1 MYRRA
6 FLASVGAAIALS
18 AVPAFASGGQ
28 QKFELFGL
36 DVFNMSRDEIR
47 AGLKK
52 AGLKALREDN
62 NYWHDNY
69 DPSGQLKG
77 ATKAEFAYVDATG
90 EFVGV
95 VYTFPS
101 RMDTGQLK
109 RIAEMVESKYG
120 KFHGGEG
127 NWDVGA
133 AHVFWK
139 LPGGIQIMVNRGWPN
154 TTTMMDIAMPE
165 RANRMHAEIAEV
177 QKRRKANEAKAQS
190 HAF

>member
-47 AGLKK
+47 VGLKK
-52 AGLKALREDN
+52 AGLKATREDN
-62 NYWHDNY
+62 NSWADEY

-77 ATKAEFAYVDATG
+77 ATKAEFVYVDATG

-101 RMDTGQLK
+101 RMDPGQVK

-120 KFHGGEG
+120 EFNGGRG

-133 AHVFWK
+133 THVFWN
-139 LPGGIQIMVNRGWPN
+139 LPGGIVIVVERGWPN
-154 TTTMMDIAMPE
+154 TTTTMEIAMSD
-165 RANRMHAEIAEV
+165 RADRMRAEIAEF
-177 QKRRKANEAKAQS
+177 QKRRKAKEAKAQS